1 MFMEIMMETIKH
13 YEHVEI
19 IDENNIEMTDVTISY
34 YSAEHRER
42 KTCKKYFVDITN
54 RIIYTSYI

>member
-1 MFMEIMMETIKH
+1 MMETIKH

-54 RIIYTSYI
+54 RIYSI

>member
-1 MFMEIMMETIKH
+1 MSL
-13 YEHVEI
+13 
-19 IDENNIEMTDVTISY
+19 SY

-54 RIIYTSYI
+54 RIIYTSYTYKMMVYILKQIPDFDKLSLSKVVRK